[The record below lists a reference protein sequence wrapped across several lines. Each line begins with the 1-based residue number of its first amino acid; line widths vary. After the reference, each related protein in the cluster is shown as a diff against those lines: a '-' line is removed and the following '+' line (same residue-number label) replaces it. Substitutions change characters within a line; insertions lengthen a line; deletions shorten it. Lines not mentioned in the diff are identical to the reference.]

1 VETQVRTPQQAFAQ
15 PQRLIVPLF
24 QRPYVW
30 NQENQ
35 WEPLW
40 NDVARVA
47 QRQLAAPS
55 TRHQPHFFGAVVL
68 QQLQNPMGTMQERTI
83 IDGQQ
88 RLTTLQILL
97 DVLRVELAATG
108 SAQPAKRLQTLV
120 LNPEPF
126 CENEEDRFKIWPTNR
141 DQAAF
146 SEIMSAKA
154 PINYDGLEHGGSR
167 LTQAHQYFAERTR
180 EWLTA
185 EGPGETAVRAAA
197 IERVVSEQ
205 LQMVVIDLTA
215 DENAQ
220 EIFETLNARGAHLT
234 AADLIKNFVF
244 QRLTEEGED
253 VQGAYDDY
261 WKHFETG
268 FWETEISAG
277 RVRQPRAS
285 IFLNHWLIART
296 GEEIVAREVFS
307 RFKTF
312 TTYDTAV
319 PMRAVL
325 AQLKRAAAVYRTITT
340 DSTVEGVLDQLGLF
354 AYRTSVME
362 SEVVKPLLLC
372 LLDPEDELIPPAQ
385 LSKALGVIES
395 WLVRRML
402 VNATS
407 KSYTQVMATLI
418 NQVRKE
424 GIQRAGD
431 ALEERLRTSNAANM
445 YWPDDEELVQEL
457 TTAQAYRRFS
467 RGRLR
472 MILEAVEDY
481 LRGWQGNA
489 AGLGGQRVARNTYV
503 IEHIMPQSWR
513 DNWPL
518 DGGVSAQE
526 RDEMIHSLGNLTLLT
541 GRLNSKVS
549 NGPWDGEK
557 GKRAALQAHD
567 VLMLNRQ
574 LPKVTEGPWNDTL
587 IRERTQALIE
597 SIREIW
603 PVPEGHRVD
612 HVRERQGPKR
622 RITIADLIGAGLIS
636 AGTVLYARR
645 PHLSTKT
652 ATVLSD
658 GTLDVDGVTYTTPS
672 GAARALTGKQV
683 NGWEFWLID
692 PKRRLALTEL
702 WRQYVEQTAVEVD
715 ETDAPDQ
722 AQEED

>member
-1 VETQVRTPQQAFAQ
+1 METQVRTPQQAFAQ

-88 RLTTLQILL
+88 RLTTLQVLL
-97 DVLRVELAATG
+97 DVLRVELAAAG

-154 PINYDGLEHGGSR
+154 PINYDGLAHGGSR

-185 EGPGETAVRAAA
+185 EGPSETSVRAAA

-244 QRLTEEGED
+244 QRLTEDGED
-253 VQGAYDDY
+253 VQGAYDEY

-325 AQLKRAAAVYRTITT
+325 SQLKRAAAVYRTITT

-407 KSYTQVMATLI
+407 KSYTQVMAALI

-424 GIQRAGD
+424 GVQRAGD
-431 ALEERLRTSNAANM
+431 ALEERLSTSSAANT

-472 MILEAVEDY
+472 MILEAVEDH

-489 AGLGGQRVARNTYV
+489 DGLGGQRVARNTYV

-518 DGGVSAQE
+518 NDGASAQE
-526 RDEMIHSLGNLTLLT
+526 RDELIHSLGNLTLLT

-557 GKRAALQAHD
+557 GKHAALQAHD

-574 LPKVTEGPWNDTL
+574 LPKVTEGPWNDSF

-597 SIREIW
+597 SLRVIW
-603 PVPEGHRVD
+603 PVPEGHRVV
-612 HVRERQGPKR
+612 HVRERHRPKR
-622 RITIADLIGAGLIS
+622 RITIVDLIGAGLIS
-636 AGTVLYARR
+636 EGTELHARR
-645 PHLSTKT
+645 PQLSTTT

-702 WRQYVEQTAVEVD
+702 WRQYVDQTSVEVD
-715 ETDAPDQ
+715 ETDAPDH